1 MTTLNV
7 TVKQTAVKGET
18 GFVGTVTLPGL
29 KATKLSRKDGQTLF
43 PTTSALKTVA
53 RSTAK
58 RLGLEVVYTE
68 PTAKKATKSTKT
80 CSESTTCCCTG

>member
-7 TVKQTAVKGET
+7 TVKQTTVKGET
-18 GFVGTVTLPGL
+18 GYTGTVTLPGL
-29 KATKLSRKDGQTLF
+29 KATKLARKDGQTLF

-58 RLGLEVVYTE
+58 RLGLTVEYTE
-68 PTAKKATKSTKT
+68 PLKKAAKKSIK
-80 CSESTTCCCTG
+80 TTCKGKGTCTG